1 MGRDPQGLRV
11 SDQQREQVAQA
22 IRDHYAAGRLNEE
35 ELTERVTAAYAART
49 DSDLAEVV
57 KDLPALPPSPQ
68 QQKAE
73 LRQRRS
79 DLQTRLFQEAGGG
92 VIAFGVCTA
101 IWVANGANGSFWPIW
116 VALVTLL
123 VLARSAWR
131 LYGPGADLDEV
142 ERHLDRRRSKRE
154 LEHERR
160 SHRRR

>member
-1 MGRDPQGLRV
+1 MPDAPEGLRV

-49 DSDLAEVV
+49 DSELAELV
-57 KDLPALPPSPQ
+57 KDLPALPPSPY

-73 LRQRRS
+73 LR
-79 DLQTRLFQEAGGG
+79 EAGGG

-101 IWVANGANGSFWPIW
+101 IWAASGAHGSFWPIW
-116 VALVTLL
+116 VALVTLI

-131 LYGPGADLDEV
+131 LYGPGADLDEA
-142 ERHLDRRRSKRE
+142 ERHLDRRSSH
-154 LEHERR
+154 HERH

>member
-1 MGRDPQGLRV
+1 MPDSSGLRV
-11 SDQQREQVAQA
+11 SDQQREQVVQA

-49 DSDLAEVV
+49 ESDLAELVR
-57 KDLPALPPSPQ
+57 DLPKLPASPQ

-73 LRQRRS
+73 LRKRRADLQRRI
-79 DLQTRLFQEAGGG
+79 LQEAGGG
-92 VIAFGVCTA
+92 AVAFGVCTA
-101 IWVANGANGSFWPIW
+101 VWLASGAHGSFWPIW
-116 VALVTLL
+116 VALLTLI

-142 ERHLDRRRSKRE
+142 QRHLDRRRS
-154 LEHERR
+154 HDERH

>member
-1 MGRDPQGLRV
+1 MPDSSGLRV
-11 SDQQREQVAQA
+11 SDQQREQVVQA

-49 DSDLAEVV
+49 ESDLAELVR
-57 KDLPALPPSPQ
+57 DLPKLPASPQ

-73 LRQRRS
+73 LRKRRADLQRRI
-79 DLQTRLFQEAGGG
+79 LQEAGGG
-92 VIAFGVCTA
+92 AVAFGVGTA
-101 IWVANGANGSFWPIW
+101 VWLASGAHGSFWPIW
-116 VALVTLL
+116 VALLTLI

-142 ERHLDRRRSKRE
+142 QRHLDRRRS
-154 LEHERR
+154 HDERH

>member
-1 MGRDPQGLRV
+1 MPDPSGLRA
-11 SDQQREQVAQA
+11 SDQQRDQTAQA

-49 DSDLAEVV
+49 ESDLAELV
-57 KDLPALPPSPQ
+57 KDLPKLPASPQ

-73 LRQRRS
+73 LRERRS
-79 DLQTRLFQEAGGG
+79 DLQRRILQEAGGG
-92 VIAFGVCTA
+92 AVAFGVCTA
-101 IWVANGANGSFWPIW
+101 VWLASGAHGSFWPIW
-116 VALVTLL
+116 VALLTLI

-142 ERHLDRRRSKRE
+142 ERHLDRRRSN
-154 LEHERR
+154 HERH

>member
-1 MGRDPQGLRV
+1 MPDAPDGLRV

-49 DSDLAEVV
+49 DSELAELV
-57 KDLPALPPSPQ
+57 KDLPALPPSPY

-73 LRQRRS
+73 LRERRKQ
-79 DLQTRLFQEAGGG
+79 LQSRLLQEAGGG
-92 VIAFGVCTA
+92 AIAFGVCTA
-101 IWVANGANGSFWPIW
+101 IWAASGAHGSFWPIW
-116 VALVTLL
+116 VALVTLI

-131 LYGPGADLDEV
+131 LYGPGADLDEA
-142 ERHLDRRRSKRE
+142 ERHLDRRSSH
-154 LEHERR
+154 HERH

>member
-1 MGRDPQGLRV
+1 MPDSSGLRV
-11 SDQQREQVAQA
+11 SDQQRERVAQA

-35 ELTERVTAAYAART
+35 ELTERVTAAYSART
-49 DSDLAEVV
+49 ESDLAGLV
-57 KDLPALPPSPQ
+57 KDLPKLPISPQ

-79 DLQTRLFQEAGGG
+79 QLQSRLFQEAGGG
-92 VIAFGVCTA
+92 AIAFVVCTA
-101 IWVANGANGSFWPIW
+101 IWAASGAHGSFWPIW
-116 VALVTLL
+116 VAVVTLL

-142 ERHLDRRRSKRE
+142 ERHLDRRRSQ
-154 LEHERR
+154 HERH

>member
-1 MGRDPQGLRV
+1 MPDSSGLRV
-11 SDQQREQVAQA
+11 SDQQREQVVQA

-49 DSDLAEVV
+49 ESDLAELVR
-57 KDLPALPPSPQ
+57 DLPKLPASPQ

-73 LRQRRS
+73 LRKRRADLQRRI
-79 DLQTRLFQEAGGG
+79 LQEAGGG
-92 VIAFGVCTA
+92 AVAFGVCTA
-101 IWVANGANGSFWPIW
+101 MWLASGAHGSFWPIW
-116 VALVTLL
+116 VALLTLI

-142 ERHLDRRRSKRE
+142 QRHLDRRRS
-154 LEHERR
+154 HDERH

>member
-1 MGRDPQGLRV
+1 MPDSSGLRV

-35 ELTERVTAAYAART
+35 ELTERVTAAYSALT
-49 DSDLAEVV
+49 ESDLAEVV
-57 KDLPALPPSPQ
+57 KDLPKLPASPQ

-73 LRQRRS
+73 LRKRRS
-79 DLQTRLFQEAGGG
+79 DLQSRLFQEAGGG
-92 VIAFGVCTA
+92 AVAFAVCTA
-101 IWVANGANGSFWPIW
+101 IWAANGAHGSFWPIW
-116 VALVTLL
+116 VALLTLI

-142 ERHLDRRRSKRE
+142 ERHLDRRRSRE
-154 LEHERR
+154 ERH